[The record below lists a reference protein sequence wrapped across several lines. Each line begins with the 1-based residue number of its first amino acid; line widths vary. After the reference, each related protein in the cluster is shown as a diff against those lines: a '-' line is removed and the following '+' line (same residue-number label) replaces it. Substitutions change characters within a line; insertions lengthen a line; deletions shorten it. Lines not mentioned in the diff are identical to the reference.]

1 MVRSFIATARA
12 HVHNM
17 TTNFGRT
24 CMPWGPKRSLFA
36 GGTGALFIVPG
47 VVMYVHDPDAPHA
60 VRYLAAFALQAV
72 LSVMS
77 DYVMTGRHSV
87 WHGMDRWYAS
97 GMTVSLFAPTPIDP
111 THRCFFNRV
120 NQTSIILSPSPP
132 PSVAGVHDTVRAL
145 RAVPNARAPRSPA
158 PVLPVQGQR
167 RYPAERFPVLL
178 ELARV
183 VAHPRRRR
191 RFALRGP
198 SQRGRRTVHA
208 SGNAARAVASRRG
221 FNS

>member
-47 VVMYVHDPDAPHA
+47 IVMYVHDPDAPHA

-97 GMTVSLFAPTPIDP
+97 GMTVSLFAPPHIDP
-111 THRCFFNRV
+111 PVIVF
-120 NQTSIILSPSPP
+120 SIESIKHHQSSSHQARHHPSQVFMIRFAHSALSPTHVLLAVPP
-132 PSVAGVHDTVRAL
+132 LFCLYKAKDGILRNDFHCFATWHGWWHVLAVAAASHCVDLANGGGGLYT
-145 RAVPNARAPRSPA
+145 RAVTR
-158 PVLPVQGQR
+158 
-167 RYPAERFPVLL
+167 L
-178 ELARV
+178 EL
-183 VAHPRRRR
+183 
-191 RFALRGP
+191 
-198 SQRGRRTVHA
+198 
-208 SGNAARAVASRRG
+208 
-221 FNS
+221 

>member
-47 VVMYVHDPDAPHA
+47 IVMYVHDPDAPHA

-97 GMTVSLFAPTPIDP
+97 GMTVSLFAPPHRSTHHRFSIEPIKHQSSSHHTHLPPSQVFMIRFAHSALSP
-111 THRCFFNRV
+111 THV
-120 NQTSIILSPSPP
+120 L
-132 PSVAGVHDTVRAL
+132 L
-145 RAVPNARAPRSPA
+145 AVPPLFCLYKAKDGILRND
-158 PVLPVQGQR
+158 
-167 RYPAERFPVLL
+167 FP
-178 ELARV
+178 
-183 VAHPRRRR
+183 
-191 RFALRGP
+191 
-198 SQRGRRTVHA
+198 
-208 SGNAARAVASRRG
+208 
-221 FNS
+221 

>member
-47 VVMYVHDPDAPHA
+47 MVMYVHDPDAPHA

-97 GMTVSLFAPTPIDP
+97 GMTVSLFAPPPSIHP
-111 THRCFFNRV
+111 SSFFDRV
-120 NQTSIILSPSPP
+120 NQTSIIISPSPP

-145 RAVPNARAPRSPA
+145 RAVPNARAPRRPA

-167 RYPAERFPVLL
+167 RYPAERFLMLL
-178 ELARV
+178 HMARV
-183 VAHPRRRR
+183 VARPRRRR
-191 RFALRGP
+191 GFALR
-198 SQRGRRTVHA
+198 
-208 SGNAARAVASRRG
+208 
-221 FNS
+221 

>member
-47 VVMYVHDPDAPHA
+47 MVMYVHDPDAPHA

-111 THRCFFNRV
+111 PIFVFQSSQSNIIKHPLTKP
-120 NQTSIILSPSPP
+120 TSI
-132 PSVAGVHDTVRAL
+132 
-145 RAVPNARAPRSPA
+145 
-158 PVLPVQGQR
+158 
-167 RYPAERFPVLL
+167 
-178 ELARV
+178 
-183 VAHPRRRR
+183 RRRC
-191 RFALRGP
+191 
-198 SQRGRRTVHA
+198 S
-208 SGNAARAVASRRG
+208 
-221 FNS
+221 

>member
-47 VVMYVHDPDAPHA
+47 IVMYVHDPDAPHA

-77 DYVMTGRHSV
+77 DYVMTGRYSV

-97 GMTVSLFAPTPIDP
+97 GMTVSLFVPPPIDP
-111 THRCFFNRV
+111 THHRF
-120 NQTSIILSPSPP
+120 SIEPIK
-132 PSVAGVHDTVRAL
+132 H
-145 RAVPNARAPRSPA
+145 
-158 PVLPVQGQR
+158 PVIK
-167 RYPAERFPVLL
+167 
-178 ELARV
+178 
-183 VAHPRRRR
+183 HPLTKPTTIRRRC
-191 RFALRGP
+191 
-198 SQRGRRTVHA
+198 S
-208 SGNAARAVASRRG
+208 
-221 FNS
+221 